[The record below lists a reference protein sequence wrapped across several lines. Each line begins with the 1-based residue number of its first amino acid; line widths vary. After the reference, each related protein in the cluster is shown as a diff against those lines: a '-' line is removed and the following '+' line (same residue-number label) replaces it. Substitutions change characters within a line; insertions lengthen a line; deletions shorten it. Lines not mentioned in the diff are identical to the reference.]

1 MTTQFVDHTAD
12 LEPGPVNL
20 DGMDQSELYTFI
32 AATDPW
38 PKRAAGRLFK
48 GEPNAMRTMR
58 TVRTVRWLCQYA
70 RNKVVAMAC
79 RERGEVKEALR
90 YENACERYYNDLP
103 EYARW

>member
-1 MTTQFVDHTAD
+1 MIAPLVDHTAD

-32 AATDPW
+32 AATRGKQPD
-38 PKRAAGRLFK
+38 RAARRMFK
-48 GEPNAMRTMR
+48 GESLAT
-58 TVRTVRWLCQYA
+58 RTVRWLNQYA

-79 RERGEVKEALR
+79 RSRGEVQTALM
-90 YENACERYYNDLP
+90 YENICERYYVDLP